1 MTIDCDVLQA
11 DGGTRT
17 ASINGALLALTDAP
31 RASLANADPA
41 RPILRDRIA
50 AISVGL
56 VDGVAVLDLDY
67 EEDVAAAVDMNV
79 VMTGSGR
86 FVEIQGTGEE
96 DTFADDDLAVLLQLA
111 RKGIRQ
117 LTEFQRGLLAD
128 RCPAQQRVPPKI
140 LSSPKA
146 FDRPFV

>member
-1 MTIDCDVLQA
+1 M
-11 DGGTRT
+11 
-17 ASINGALLALTDAP
+17 
-31 RASLANADPA
+31 
-41 RPILRDRIA
+41 
-50 AISVGL
+50 GL

-117 LTEFQRGLLAD
+117 VTEFQRGLLAD
-128 RCPAQQRVPPKI
+128 RCPGT
-140 LSSPKA
+140 
-146 FDRPFV
+146 